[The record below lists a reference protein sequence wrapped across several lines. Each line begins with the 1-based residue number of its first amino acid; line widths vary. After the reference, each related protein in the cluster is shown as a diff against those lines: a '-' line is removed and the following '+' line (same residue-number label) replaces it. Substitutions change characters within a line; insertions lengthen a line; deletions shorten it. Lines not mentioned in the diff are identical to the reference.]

1 MKIRFHLFNLTE
13 HFLIQQILLH
23 TKSNIM
29 TDVVSLEY
37 FSFFDRNE
45 NSVINY
51 GCFVWAK
58 NIIYHFIL
66 QNLQHAF
73 TQQSLLMRKHN
84 TRVVVLLWKLVG
96 DNDFVNYV
104 AVFSCARHSCCF
116 IKLRLN
122 HWSHMHYIYDALT
135 LPIWALKVV
144 VVLAVNEGTE
154 SELTIKRGH
163 IMTFSYKLILIL

>member
-37 FSFFDRNE
+37 FSFFDRQTLKGSAKNE

-73 TQQSLLMRKHN
+73 TQQSLLMCKHN

-96 DNDFVNYV
+96 DYDFVNKLVNYV

-135 LPIWALKVV
+135 HPIWALKVV

-154 SELTIKRGH
+154 SELTI
-163 IMTFSYKLILIL
+163 